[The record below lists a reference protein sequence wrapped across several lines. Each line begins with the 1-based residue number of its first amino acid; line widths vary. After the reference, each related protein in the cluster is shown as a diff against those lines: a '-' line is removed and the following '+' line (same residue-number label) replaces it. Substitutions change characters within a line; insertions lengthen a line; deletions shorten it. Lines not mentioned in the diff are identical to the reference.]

1 MKALPQAYPSIS
13 KRQNCYKK
21 NIITYLF
28 AFVTLASCSN
38 NPQWADEE
46 AHEKTEQLRKQYTR
60 R

>member
-1 MKALPQAYPSIS
+1 MMRSLLRFLPIH
-13 KRQNCYKK
+13 KK